1 MQLSAYSCLNRYAEK
16 PSQRSIT
23 FRAKQNSPA
32 RKQAYCKPTR
42 TQTFFMSRSADSST
56 RRTKN
61 EIQIRR
67 IAAMMIEAQN
77 IIQPVYIKPDGDGL
91 PVSFGQRL
99 TQTIV
104 SRLIS
109 HLLQSESSLSEST
122 VRCALSISPALRKLL
137 RESLL
142 EPENA

>member
-1 MQLSAYSCLNRYAEK
+1 M
-16 PSQRSIT
+16 PSQGLTT
-23 FRAKQNSPA
+23 FKAKQNSPA

-77 IIQPVYIKPDGDGL
+77 IIQPAYMKIDGDGL
-91 PVSFGQRL
+91 PRQLRPEAYANDCL
-99 TQTIV
+99 QTDQPLAPI
-104 SRLIS
+104 
-109 HLLQSESSLSEST
+109 
-122 VRCALSISPALRKLL
+122 
-137 RESLL
+137 REQL
-142 EPENA
+142 